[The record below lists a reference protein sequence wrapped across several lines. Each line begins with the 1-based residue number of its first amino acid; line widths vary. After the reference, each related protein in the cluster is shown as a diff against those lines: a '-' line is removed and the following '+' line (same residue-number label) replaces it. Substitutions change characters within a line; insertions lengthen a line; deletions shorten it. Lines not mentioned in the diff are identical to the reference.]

1 MKNWYIYFVA
11 MMAIY
16 GLGCNRTTSKKQV
29 MQIGPADAQ
38 CLNCDT
44 LGTTVRMNMIQN
56 HYPLDT
62 KNVYAILLNPKR
74 KSLIFGGDW
83 TLQKWE
89 NGSWMGAKMNGMYG
103 FGDVGMQLNF
113 APDYYCFS
121 YPVSCYRIT
130 SGKYR
135 IIQSFHDGRTENC
148 FTEKYYV
155 MRTKLLLG
163 VLAWFAAC
171 TLQAQEVNDRYIEV
185 TGTSEIEI
193 VPDKIHYL
201 IEIREYFEEEF
212 DGKSKSEEYRTKV
225 PLGQIEQQL
234 WKVLIDVGIPK
245 EAVRTQEVG
254 DYWRRQGQDFL
265 VSKKYDITLTDFK
278 QIDEIVKRIDTR
290 GVNTMRIGELENK
303 DMLVYHQKG
312 KIEALKAA
320 QRKATY
326 LVEALGK
333 KLGAVIRI
341 VEDGNI
347 GMSSLFSAQSN
358 VRASDAA
365 SFDGFRTIKRHYSMQ
380 VRFEITD

>member
-1 MKNWYIYFVA
+1 
-11 MMAIY
+11 
-16 GLGCNRTTSKKQV
+16 
-29 MQIGPADAQ
+29 
-38 CLNCDT
+38 
-44 LGTTVRMNMIQN
+44 
-56 HYPLDT
+56 
-62 KNVYAILLNPKR
+62 
-74 KSLIFGGDW
+74 
-83 TLQKWE
+83 
-89 NGSWMGAKMNGMYG
+89 
-103 FGDVGMQLNF
+103 
-113 APDYYCFS
+113 
-121 YPVSCYRIT
+121 
-130 SGKYR
+130 
-135 IIQSFHDGRTENC
+135 
-148 FTEKYYV
+148 

-163 VLAWFAAC
+163 VFAWFAAC

-234 WKVLIDVGIPK
+234 WKVLIDVRIPK

-320 QRKATY
+320 QRKAAY

-333 KLGAVIRI
+333 KLGEVIRI
-341 VEDGNI
+341 VEDGNA
-347 GMSSLFSAQSN
+347 GMSSFFSAQSN
-358 VRASDAA
+358 VRASDAV
-365 SFDGFRTIKRHYSMQ
+365 SFDGFRTIKKYYSMQ

>member
-1 MKNWYIYFVA
+1 
-11 MMAIY
+11 
-16 GLGCNRTTSKKQV
+16 
-29 MQIGPADAQ
+29 
-38 CLNCDT
+38 
-44 LGTTVRMNMIQN
+44 
-56 HYPLDT
+56 
-62 KNVYAILLNPKR
+62 
-74 KSLIFGGDW
+74 
-83 TLQKWE
+83 
-89 NGSWMGAKMNGMYG
+89 
-103 FGDVGMQLNF
+103 
-113 APDYYCFS
+113 
-121 YPVSCYRIT
+121 
-130 SGKYR
+130 
-135 IIQSFHDGRTENC
+135 
-148 FTEKYYV
+148 

-278 QIDEIVKRIDTR
+278 QIDEVVKRIDTR

-320 QRKATY
+320 QRKAAY

-333 KLGAVIRI
+333 KLGEVIRI
-341 VEDGNI
+341 VEDGNA
-347 GMSSLFSAQSN
+347 GMSSFFSAQSN
-358 VRASDAA
+358 VRASDAV
-365 SFDGFRTIKRHYSMQ
+365 SFDGFRTIKKYYSMQ